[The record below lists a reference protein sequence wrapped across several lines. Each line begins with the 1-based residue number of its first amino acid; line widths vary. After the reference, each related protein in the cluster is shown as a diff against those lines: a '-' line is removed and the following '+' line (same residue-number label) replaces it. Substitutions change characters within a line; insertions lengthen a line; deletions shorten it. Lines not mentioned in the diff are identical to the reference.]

1 MKPPK
6 YDWVR
11 HLWLPSGCATLLIC
25 LFKSVFVLLIS
36 GSAST
41 ISSWLSWL
49 FAAVVA
55 YITADLAT
63 GIYHWAMDNY
73 GTPETPIFGSQVVG
87 FQRHHHQPWVIST
100 QTIAYNCYIPAV
112 GATVTVLPV
121 TLLSGDAVLLAF
133 VGVFAGCVM
142 FTQQFHAWA
151 HTPKGKLP
159 PLLAALQDA
168 GIMLPRAHH
177 AAHHRPPFDGTYCTV
192 SGVWNGVLDRWRVFT
207 AVEVVI
213 FRLFGCRPRSWAEP
227 DAEWTQKTQLDD
239 GMD

>member
-1 MKPPK
+1 MIHFSSTPETLSPPCHSSTTKQKYEASK

-11 HLWLPSGCATLLIC
+11 HLWLASGCATLLIC

-49 FAAVVA
+49 FAALVA
-55 YITADLAT
+55 YVTADLAT

-112 GATVTVLPV
+112 GSSP
-121 TLLSGDAVLLAF
+121 
-133 VGVFAGCVM
+133 
-142 FTQQFHAWA
+142 
-151 HTPKGKLP
+151 
-159 PLLAALQDA
+159 
-168 GIMLPRAHH
+168 
-177 AAHHRPPFDGTYCTV
+177 
-192 SGVWNGVLDRWRVFT
+192 
-207 AVEVVI
+207 
-213 FRLFGCRPRSWAEP
+213 
-227 DAEWTQKTQLDD
+227 
-239 GMD
+239 